1 MRLVSSRLMGVLLGA
16 AAFISVFAGASA
28 DAANDFRLKPG
39 AITKV
44 CTECHDEF
52 AEILKRP
59 YLHTPIKKGECAGC
73 HNPHTSKHDML
84 LSAESGEICQSCHEE
99 MFEGETKSVHQV
111 FVEGKC
117 SSCHDPHGAKNENNL
132 VRSGSELCIECHRD
146 LTERIATNEFEHDPV
161 TDSCVECHNPH
172 TSKKSVKLLV
182 DAQPSLCLDC
192 HEANDASFRQVHKNY
207 PVQKAR
213 CTACHDPHGSNTAG
227 LLFDNVHEPVGERA
241 CGECHAKPT
250 SSSPFALKDVGLK
263 LCEGC
268 HYDLVVDALNKKT
281 VHWPM
286 LDDKGCVN
294 CHAPHAS
301 PEDFLLKA
309 PQREVCGRCH
319 ADTVAR
325 QARSLT
331 PHPPVAEGACNEC
344 HSPHSSDNAFLAAEA
359 TTIEVCAKCHEWQT
373 HSTHPIGENVVDPRN
388 ANVTVQ
394 CLSCHRTHG
403 TEYEHFLYFETTDET
418 CVQCHTNLRR

>member
-1 MRLVSSRLMGVLLGA
+1 M
-16 AAFISVFAGASA
+16 
-28 DAANDFRLKPG
+28 
-39 AITKV
+39 
-44 CTECHDEF
+44 
-52 AEILKRP
+52 
-59 YLHTPIKKGECAGC
+59 
-73 HNPHTSKHDML
+73 
-84 LSAESGEICQSCHEE
+84 
-99 MFEGETKSVHQV
+99 
-111 FVEGKC
+111 
-117 SSCHDPHGAKNENNL
+117 NL
-132 VRSGSELCIECHRD
+132 IRSGSDLCIECHRD

-161 TDSCVECHNPH
+161 TDSCVDCHNPH

-192 HEANDASFRQVHKNY
+192 HEANDAAFRQVHKNY

-227 LLFDNVHEPVGERA
+227 LLFDNVHDPVGERA

-268 HYDLVVDALNKKT
+268 HYDLVVDALNKSA

-301 PEDFLLKA
+301 PEDFLLRA
-309 PQREVCGRCH
+309 PQREVCGQCH

-325 QARSLT
+325 QARSQT
-331 PHPPVAEGACNEC
+331 EHPPIAEGACNEC
-344 HSPHSSDNAFLAAEA
+344 HSPHSSDNPFLAQEP
-359 TTIEVCAKCHEWQT
+359 TTIELCAKCHEWQS
-373 HSTHPIGENVVDPRN
+373 HSTHPIGEKIVDPRN
-388 ANVTVQ
+388 PNVTVQ

-418 CVQCHTNLRR
+418 CVQCHTDLRR